1 MKISVIRDDK
11 ITGKDLGYLFYYENP
26 GKFFI
31 EIPGHVDEWESPLI
45 LSSLVRR
52 GIRSVDAYW
61 SGIWVQ
67 QRIVPVDRQNL
78 GQILRDNGL
87 QDYNPYTLLMLG
99 HGRCAQDS
107 CYVKPIKEKDL
118 PEEIKMRQ
126 IRKVD
131 SVVPLSGEKLLI
143 GFRDGSLQIVEKD
156 FCTRTHRRLQAYF
169 QAFASFP
176 EVTVETGGAGIT
188 WGEGLTLSAEVLYH
202 PEMQL
207 DLKHDDLQKIV
218 MREILTTTE
227 ACKLL
232 GCSRQY
238 LDELVRK
245 KKLKPVKADVR
256 NRLFWRSEITSF
268 AEK

>member
-11 ITGKDLGYLFYYENP
+11 ITGKDLGYLFYYEHP
-26 GKFFI
+26 EKFFI

-78 GQILRDNGL
+78 G
-87 QDYNPYTLLMLG
+87 
-99 HGRCAQDS
+99 
-107 CYVKPIKEKDL
+107 
-118 PEEIKMRQ
+118 
-126 IRKVD
+126 
-131 SVVPLSGEKLLI
+131 
-143 GFRDGSLQIVEKD
+143 QIVEKD